1 MFSGVNPFGG
11 ATGGSQ
17 GGGSSQDSTKS
28 SRSEGTSPSSAGSG
42 GDGGGPNVSGFN
54 SSGLERAAKAAKD
67 LERNRNAKEILRLT
81 SEQEKTEQKKQ
92 ETERAKFQA
101 HTQQLAIE
109 KVKEEELAAQRTLE
123 KQQQHNR
130 AQADYQDNLE
140 RKRIVEQMQ
149 MQKRMAE
156 EERAKA
162 EESLKRQEEI
172 RKRTIQY
179 EAELRQQTEMARVKA
194 ETDGRILQER
204 KNFDLTVDM
213 KKVEAK
219 ELRDTVIESIRVAGT
234 TLGNGA
240 YEFITDRDKLT
251 NFAATA
257 SIIALGYFTAKTGT
271 GVAGRYIEARLGKPS
286 LVRETSK
293 KNVLQAMRSPI
304 ATMRMALTKGGATEG
319 ETAAL
324 KDIVLEP
331 TLEQRLQRVATST
344 ANTKLNRANY
354 RHLLLHGPPGT
365 GKTMFAKGL
374 ARESG
379 LHYAIMTGGDVAPLG
394 KDAVTEI
401 HKIFDWAN
409 TTTRGVMLF
418 VDEADAFLRKRSTE
432 QISEDQRNA
441 LNAFLYRTGEA
452 SSKVM
457 LVYASNQPE
466 QFDWAINDRIDDMV
480 QFSLPTLAERQRMI
494 AQYMDKYLL
503 KPTES
508 KAITIKEINES
519 LLTEVAER
527 TKGFSGREI
536 SKLAIAWQAA
546 AYGTTDAHLS
556 GEMLLRVLD
565 EQISSKR
572 QKQSWLSQEEI
583 NNLVRDDC

>member
-11 ATGGSQ
+11 
-17 GGGSSQDSTKS
+17 
-28 SRSEGTSPSSAGSG
+28 GSG
-42 GDGGGPNVSGFN
+42 GSNKNDDISGSSSNSNSSSSSNNSGGGGNSMTGFD

-67 LERNRNAKEILRLT
+67 LEKSRNAKEIIRLQGAQET
-81 SEQEKTEQKKQ
+81 TKQKEQEAK
-92 ETERAKFQA
+92 RAEFQA
-101 HTQQLAIE
+101 HTQQLAIQ
-109 KVKEEELAAQRTLE
+109 KVKEEEAAAQRTLE
-123 KQQQHNR
+123 KQTQHNR
-130 AQADYQDNLE
+130 NQADYQDQLE

-149 MQKRMAE
+149 MQKRTAE

-162 EESLKRQEEI
+162 EESLRRQEEI
-172 RKRTIQY
+172 RKRTIEY

-194 ETDGRILQER
+194 ETEGRIKQER
-204 KNFDLTVDM
+204 KNFDLTVET
-213 KKVEAK
+213 KKLEAA
-219 ELRDTVIESIRVAGT
+219 ELRDTVLESIKLASK
-234 TLGNGA
+234 TLGAGA
-240 YEFITDRDKLT
+240 YDFMTDREKLT

-257 SIIALGYFTAKTGT
+257 TMVALGYFTAKTGT
-271 GVAGRYIEARLGKPS
+271 GVAGRFIEARLGKPS

-293 KNVLQAMRSPI
+293 KNVLQMIKSPLST
-304 ATMRMALTKGGATEG
+304 ARMAFTKGGGVEG
-319 ETAAL
+319 ESAAL
-324 KDIVLEP
+324 KDIVLED
-331 TLEQRLQRVATST
+331 TLSKRLQRVAVST
-344 ANTKLNRANY
+344 ANTKVNRAPY

-374 ARESG
+374 AKESG

-418 VDEADAFLRKRSTE
+418 VDEADAFLRKRSTAD
-432 QISEDQRNA
+432 ISEDQRNA

-480 QFSLPTLAERQRMI
+480 QFTLPSLAERSKMI

-508 KAITIKEINES
+508 KPITISGIDEQ
-519 LLTEVAER
+519 LLSTVAKRTE
-527 TKGFSGREI
+527 GFSGREI

-546 AYGTTDAHLS
+546 AYGTEDASLN
-556 GEMLLRVLD
+556 GEMLLTVLE
-565 EQISSKR
+565 EQLSSKR
-572 QKQSWLSQEEI
+572 QKQSWLSAEEVE
-583 NNLVRDDC
+583 NMTKDYDK

>member
-11 ATGGSQ
+11 
-17 GGGSSQDSTKS
+17 
-28 SRSEGTSPSSAGSG
+28 GSG
-42 GDGGGPNVSGFN
+42 SNSKNVDQNGNSSISNSSVSPNNSSSSGNSMTGFD

-67 LERNRNAKEILRLT
+67 LEKSRNAKEIIRLQGAQEVT
-81 SEQEKTEQKKQ
+81 KQKEQEAK
-92 ETERAKFQA
+92 RAEFQA
-101 HTQQLAIE
+101 HTQQLAIQ
-109 KVKEEELAAQRTLE
+109 KVKEEEAAAQRTLE
-123 KQQQHNR
+123 KQTQHNR
-130 AQADYQDNLE
+130 NQADYQDQLE

-149 MQKRMAE
+149 MQKRTAE

-162 EESLKRQEEI
+162 EESLRRQEEI
-172 RKRTIQY
+172 RKRTIEY

-194 ETDGRILQER
+194 ETEGRIKQER
-204 KNFDLTVDM
+204 KNFDLTVET
-213 KKVEAK
+213 KKLEAA
-219 ELRDTVIESIRVAGT
+219 ELRDTVLESIKLASK
-234 TLGNGA
+234 TLGAGA
-240 YEFITDRDKLT
+240 YDFLTDKEKLT

-257 SIIALGYFTAKTGT
+257 TMVAFGYFTAKTGT
-271 GVAGRYIEARLGKPS
+271 GVAGRFIEARLGKPS

-293 KNVLQAMRSPI
+293 KNVLQMVKSPLST
-304 ATMRMALTKGGATEG
+304 ARMAFTKGGGVEG
-319 ETAAL
+319 ESAAL
-324 KDIVLEP
+324 KDIVLEDK
-331 TLEQRLQRVATST
+331 LSKRLQRVAIST
-344 ANTKLNRANY
+344 ANTKVNKAPY

-374 ARESG
+374 AKESG

-418 VDEADAFLRKRSTE
+418 VDEADAFLRKRSTAD
-432 QISEDQRNA
+432 ISEDQRNA

-480 QFSLPTLAERQRMI
+480 QFTLPSLAERSKMI

-508 KAITIKEINES
+508 KPITISGIDEA
-519 LLTEVAER
+519 LLNTVAKR
-527 TKGFSGREI
+527 TDGFSGREI

-546 AYGTTDAHLS
+546 AYGTEDASLN
-556 GEMLLRVLD
+556 GEMLVTVLE
-565 EQISSKR
+565 EQLSSKR
-572 QKQSWLSQEEI
+572 QKQSWLSQEEVD
-583 NNLVRDDC
+583 NMTKDYDK